1 MLKPHIANVI
11 QLTGE
16 GTAKSKREVLQGLHD
31 IPQNSPLVI
40 VATGKYVGEGFD
52 YPRLDT
58 LFLALPHIMERV
70 GCPVC
75 RPSAPGERR
84 KSRCPYL

>member
-52 YPRLDT
+52 IPAIRS
-58 LFLALPHIMERV
+58 FSPPHIMERV